1 MADDADTD
9 AETTDATKR
18 AEEVDATQEHKADRA
33 PTSEEEAAAERSL
46 ESLGED
52 REDVASHY
60 EEMTDIGAHAKGE
73 GAVE

>member
-1 MADDADTD
+1 VENENEPD
-9 AETTDATKR
+9 AETR
-18 AEEVDATQEHKADRA
+18 AAEQVDATHAHTADRE